1 MCVLNESIL
10 ANLIKLYFLILTSNV
25 GKRKGSQTDRCYSWT
40 CRIWKTVEQG
50 AKMRGQR
57 SWSDLNFLW
66 MYLRA
71 HTIFLIY
78 FIWNILLLSLAF
90 ERSAPLIKLPTRLVW
105 ECFFKTFGSNSPV
118 HPRQHHQ
125 HSWQQE
131 GTIKGS
137 FVVLW
142 ANAKPKFPLCTYITN
157 YQDHHV
163 NSTTVHICFSLFAD
177 L

>member
-1 MCVLNESIL
+1 MSVLNESIL
-10 ANLIKLYFLILTSNV
+10 ANPIKLYFLILTSNV
-25 GKRKGSQTDRCYSWT
+25 GKRKGSRTDRCYSRT

-57 SWSDLNFLW
+57 SWGDLNFLW

-105 ECFFKTFGSNSPV
+105 DISPKLLDPPPQFIPGS
-118 HPRQHHQ
+118 
-125 HSWQQE
+125 
-131 GTIKGS
+131 TINTHGS
-137 FVVLW
+137 KRVL
-142 ANAKPKFPLCTYITN
+142 
-157 YQDHHV
+157 
-163 NSTTVHICFSLFAD
+163 
-177 L
+177 